1 VALTTLVLL
10 VPPHEEVLTGSA
22 PVRGAGEHEA
32 VARSV
37 LDAVNRRLHER
48 R

>member
-1 VALTTLVLL
+1 MALTTIVLL
-10 VPPHEEVLTGSA
+10 VPPHEEVFTGSA
-22 PVRGAGEHEA
+22 PVRGAGDHEA